1 MAVIAGLIIAA
12 LLALALTNQGSAF
25 KHCCKIPAL
34 NYAVWLAE
42 PNKKPLEYTWQVA
55 VVAGILAFIVCLL
68 DTVFS
73 QLIQY
78 VIGQ

>member
-1 MAVIAGLIIAA
+1 
-12 LLALALTNQGSAF
+12 LALALTNQGSAF
-25 KHCCKIPAL
+25 KTLLQDSRVELRRVTWPSKQ
-34 NYAVWLAE
+34 E
-42 PNKKPLEYTWQVA
+42 TLEYTWQVA
-55 VVAGILAFIVCLL
+55 VVAGILAFIVWLL